1 MPVLKN
7 PRWERLAQELAQNKT
22 ATEAMQ
28 LAGYSDPRN
37 STRLTKKDVI
47 RRRIEELQSR
57 GAERA
62 EVSVTSLLLELEDA
76 RSKATDNNQLAAA
89 TTAIMGKAK
98 LAGFLR
104 DKIEVTTVDEFD
116 DDDMSI
122 EDIAALLARN
132 QSQGYELTADQRG
145 ELAALMVSWVKAV
158 DEYIAGCCAKPVQP
172 IHDIERERRRSG
184 LSSNNQRRI
193 TNGNGRG

>member
-76 RSKATDNNQLAAA
+76 RSKAADNNQLAAA
-89 TTAIMGKAK
+89 TTAIIGKAK

-104 DKIEVTTVDEFD
+104 DKVEITTVDEFD

-122 EDIAALLARN
+122 EDIAAALARH
-132 QSQGYELTADQRG
+132 QCEGCELTPEQRT
-145 ELAALMVSWVKAV
+145 EFAAFMVSWVQAMN
-158 DEYIAGCCAKPVQP
+158 EYLAGCVAKPMQP
-172 IHDIERERRRSG
+172 VADIERKRLG
-184 LSSNNQRRI
+184 LHGNGSLRRI
-193 TNGNGRG
+193 TNGNGR